1 MKHFLSIS
9 DLVAPQQA
17 VTEALALAENPLQYQ
32 ELGQGKTLVLLFFNN
47 SLRTRLSTVKAAQN
61 LGMQVMTLNVGAD
74 SWQLEFADG
83 VVMDQGKAEHIRE
96 AVPVICQYADFIA
109 LRSFGELKDLEV
121 DRSEPVL
128 SAFKELST
136 KPLINLESAIGH
148 PLQALADAMTLKKQ
162 FGNKKPKVVLSW
174 APHPKP
180 LPQAV
185 PHSFLRMMRALDADI
200 AVCHPE
206 GYALEPVLTEGIQ
219 VSQDQQSLLAEADV
233 VYAKSWCSTAP
244 YGQHLPVDRSWTI
257 TDELLGE
264 AYFMHCLPVRRNVV
278 VADAVLD
285 SERSLVLQQANFR
298 TYSAQWV
305 LKELINSQKAGS

>member
-17 VTEALALAENPLQYQ
+17 VSEALALADNPLQYK
-32 ELGQGKTLVLLFFNN
+32 ELGRDKTLVLLFFNN

-61 LGMQVMTLNVGAD
+61 LGMRVMSLNVGAD

-83 VVMDQGKAEHIRE
+83 TVMDQGKAEHIRE
-96 AVPVICQYADFIA
+96 AVPVICQYADFIG
-109 LRSFGELKDLEV
+109 LRSFGELKDLGE

-128 SAFKELST
+128 KAFQELST
-136 KPLINLESAIGH
+136 KPLINLESAMGH

-162 FGNKKPKVVLSW
+162 FGQNRPRIVLSW

-185 PHSFLRMMRALDADI
+185 PHSFLQMMRALDADI
-200 AVCHPE
+200 AVCHPK
-206 GYALEPVLTEGIQ
+206 GYALDSALTEGIHL
-219 VSQDQQSLLAEADV
+219 SQNQQSLLSEADV

-244 YGQHLPVDRSWTI
+244 YGGHLPLDRSWTI
-257 TDELLGE
+257 TDELLGKSH
-264 AYFMHCLPVRRNVV
+264 FMHCLPVRRNVV

-285 SERSLVLQQANFR
+285 SKRSLVLQQAHFR

-305 LKELINSQKAGS
+305 LKELIDAQKRQG